1 MSEGLNTRVIHH
13 GESFAGDTGT
23 VMPPIFPTSTFA
35 HGNAGGFDYTR
46 SGNPNFRILDSVLA
60 SVEGCAHATVFASGV
75 SAITAVVSQ
84 LKQGDL
90 VLCEENLYG
99 CTVRL
104 FEQVFAKFGLKTA
117 WADFTQ
123 PAALEQIQA
132 QTPAMVWLESPT
144 NPLLKVIDLEAVC
157 SVTQPLGIPA
167 VVDNTFAT
175 ALEQIQA
182 QTPAMVWLESPT
194 NPLLKVIDLEAVC
207 AITQPLGIP
216 VVVDNTFA
224 TALVQRPLDLGATLS
239 LTSTTKYINGHSDAL
254 GGAVCTNDHEWHQK
268 MVFSQKALGLQ
279 PSPFD
284 CWLITRGIKTLPLR
298 LKQQMANAAALADQL
313 ADHAKVNWVR
323 YPHRSDHPQHQVATR
338 QMRAGGA
345 IVTVSFN
352 ASQEQTYALCKQ
364 LRWFTMAES
373 LGGIESLICHPATMT
388 HAAVSAEVKAK
399 LGIDDGL
406 VRFSVGCEDLAD
418 LQADLNQALELLV

>member
-1 MSEGLNTRVIHH
+1 MQKPPDQQIPDAGLCTRVIHH
-13 GESFAGDTGT
+13 GTSFADDTGT

-46 SGNPNFRILDSVLA
+46 SGNPNFRILDAVLA
-60 SVEGCAHATVFASGV
+60 SVEGCAHATVFGSGV

-84 LKQGDL
+84 LQQGDL

-104 FEQVFAKFGLKTA
+104 FEQVFAKFGLRTQ
-117 WADFTQ
+117 WMDFTQ
-123 PAALEQIQA
+123 PDALNSIRESM
-132 QTPAMVWLESPT
+132 PAMVWLESPT

-157 SVTQPLGIPA
+157 EVTQPL
-167 VVDNTFAT
+167 D
-175 ALEQIQA
+175 
-182 QTPAMVWLESPT
+182 
-194 NPLLKVIDLEAVC
+194 
-207 AITQPLGIP
+207 IP

-224 TALVQRPLDLGATLS
+224 TALVQKPLELGATLS

-254 GGAVCTNDHEWHQK
+254 GGAVCTNDPQWHQK

-298 LKQQMANAAALADQL
+298 LRQQMSNAAALADQL
-313 ADHAKVNWVR
+313 ADHPKVNWVR
-323 YPHRSDHPQHQVATR
+323 YPHRPDHPQHAVARR
-338 QMRAGGA
+338 QMAAGGA
-345 IVTVSFN
+345 IVTVSFAAN
-352 ASQEQTYALCKQ
+352 QVQTYALCKR

-388 HAAVSAEVKAK
+388 HAAVSAEMKAK

-406 VRFSVGCEDLAD
+406 VRFSVGCEDLVD
-418 LQADLNQALELLV
+418 LQADLQQALELLA

>member
-1 MSEGLNTRVIHH
+1 MNAGNNTRVIHH
-13 GESFAGDTGT
+13 GISFAEDTGT

-35 HGNAGGFDYTR
+35 HGNQAGFDYTR
-46 SGNPNFRILDSVLA
+46 SGNPNFRILDGVLA
-60 SVEGCAHATVFASGV
+60 SLEGCEHATVFASGV

-104 FEQVFAKFGLKTA
+104 FEQVFAKFGLRTE
-117 WADFTQ
+117 WVDFTK
-123 PAALEQIQA
+123 PETLAAISCKQ
-132 QTPAMVWLESPT
+132 PAMVWLESPT
-144 NPLLKVIDLEAVC
+144 NPLLKVIDL
-157 SVTQPLGIPA
+157 Q
-167 VVDNTFAT
+167 
-175 ALEQIQA
+175 
-182 QTPAMVWLESPT
+182 
-194 NPLLKVIDLEAVC
+194 AVC
-207 AITQPLGIP
+207 AVTQPLGIP

-224 TALVQRPLDLGATLS
+224 TALVQRPLELGATLS

-254 GGAVCTNDHEWHQK
+254 GGAVCTNDSEWHQK

-313 ADHAKVNWVR
+313 ASHSKVNWVR
-323 YPHRSDHPQHQVATR
+323 YPHRTDHPQHAVALK
-338 QMRAGGA
+338 QMAAGGA
-345 IVTVSFN
+345 IVTASFKAN
-352 ASQEQTYALCKQ
+352 QEQTYALCKCLQ
-364 LRWFTMAES
+364 WFTMAES

-388 HAAVSAEVKAK
+388 HAAVSTEMKAK

-406 VRFSVGCEDLAD
+406 VRFSVGCEDLED
-418 LQADLNQALELLV
+418 LETDLEQALRLLA

>member
-1 MSEGLNTRVIHH
+1 MNTGLNTRVIHH
-13 GESFAGDTGT
+13 GDSYADDTGT

-35 HGNAGGFDYTR
+35 HGNPGGFDYTR
-46 SGNPNFRILDSVLA
+46 SGNPNFRILDGVLA

-104 FEQVFAKFGLKTA
+104 FEQVFAKFGLRTQ
-117 WADFTQ
+117 WVDFTK
-123 PAALEQIQA
+123 PDAVELIERSN
-132 QTPAMVWLESPT
+132 PAMVWLESPT
-144 NPLLKVIDLEAVC
+144 NPLLKVIDLKAVC
-157 SVTQPLGIPA
+157 SVA
-167 VVDNTFAT
+167 R
-175 ALEQIQA
+175 ER
-182 QTPAMVWLESPT
+182 
-194 NPLLKVIDLEAVC
+194 KV
-207 AITQPLGIP
+207 P

-224 TALVQRPLDLGATLS
+224 TALVQRPLQLGATLS

-254 GGAVCTNDHEWHQK
+254 GGVVCTNDPEWHQK

-298 LKQQMANAAALADQL
+298 LKQQMANAAALADLL
-313 ADHAKVNWVR
+313 ALHPSVNWVR
-323 YPHRSDHPQHQVATR
+323 YPHRHDHPQHTVAKQ
-338 QMRAGGA
+338 QMTGGGA

-352 ASQEQTYALCKQ
+352 TTQEQTYALCKR

-388 HAAVSAEVKAK
+388 HAAVAENVKRT

-406 VRFSVGCEDLAD
+406 VRLSVGCEDLAD
-418 LQADLNQALELLV
+418 LQADLQQALEPLP

>member
-1 MSEGLNTRVIHH
+1 MNAGNNTRVIHH
-13 GESFAGDTGT
+13 GISFAEDTGT

-35 HGNAGGFDYTR
+35 HGNQAGFDYTR
-46 SGNPNFRILDSVLA
+46 SGNPNFRILDRVLA
-60 SVEGCAHATVFASGV
+60 SVEGCEHATVFASGV

-104 FEQVFAKFGLKTA
+104 FEQVFAKFGLRTE
-117 WADFTQ
+117 WVDFTK
-123 PAALEQIQA
+123 PEALAAIGSKQ
-132 QTPAMVWLESPT
+132 PAMVWLESPT
-144 NPLLKVIDLEAVC
+144 NPLLKVIDL
-157 SVTQPLGIPA
+157 Q
-167 VVDNTFAT
+167 
-175 ALEQIQA
+175 
-182 QTPAMVWLESPT
+182 
-194 NPLLKVIDLEAVC
+194 AVC
-207 AITQPLGIP
+207 AVTQPLGIP

-224 TALVQRPLDLGATLS
+224 TALVQRPLELGATLS

-254 GGAVCTNDHEWHQK
+254 GGAVCTNDSEWHQK

-313 ADHAKVNWVR
+313 ASHPKVNWVR
-323 YPHRSDHPQHQVATR
+323 YPHRTDHPQHAVALR
-338 QMRAGGA
+338 QMAAGGA

-352 ASQEQTYALCKQ
+352 ANQEETYALCKC

-388 HAAVSAEVKAK
+388 HAAVSADMKAK

-406 VRFSVGCEDLAD
+406 VRLSVGCEDLED
-418 LQADLNQALELLV
+418 LQSDLQQALRVLA

>member
-1 MSEGLNTRVIHH
+1 MNAGNNTRVIHH
-13 GESFAGDTGT
+13 GISFAEDTGT

-35 HGNAGGFDYTR
+35 HGNQAGFDYTR
-46 SGNPNFRILDSVLA
+46 SGNPNFRILDGVLA
-60 SVEGCAHATVFASGV
+60 SLEGCEHATVFASGV

-104 FEQVFAKFGLKTA
+104 FEQVFAKFGLRTE
-117 WADFTQ
+117 WVDFTK
-123 PAALEQIQA
+123 PETLAAIGSKQ
-132 QTPAMVWLESPT
+132 PAMVWLESPT
-144 NPLLKVIDLEAVC
+144 NPLLKVIDLQAVC
-157 SVTQPLGIPA
+157 SV
-167 VVDNTFAT
+167 
-175 ALEQIQA
+175 
-182 QTPAMVWLESPT
+182 
-194 NPLLKVIDLEAVC
+194 
-207 AITQPLGIP
+207 TQPLGIP

-224 TALVQRPLDLGATLS
+224 TALVQRPLELGATLS

-254 GGAVCTNDHEWHQK
+254 GGAVCTNDSEWHQK

-313 ADHAKVNWVR
+313 ASHSKVNWVR
-323 YPHRSDHPQHQVATR
+323 YPHRTDHPQHAVALK
-338 QMRAGGA
+338 QMAAGGA
-345 IVTVSFN
+345 IVTASFKAN
-352 ASQEQTYALCKQ
+352 QEQTYALCKCLQ
-364 LRWFTMAES
+364 WFTMAES

-388 HAAVSAEVKAK
+388 HAAVSTEMKAK

-406 VRFSVGCEDLAD
+406 VRFSVGCEDLED
-418 LQADLNQALELLV
+418 LETDLEQALRLLA

>member
-1 MSEGLNTRVIHH
+1 MQKPPDQQIPDAGLCTRVIHH
-13 GESFAGDTGT
+13 GTSFADDTGT

-46 SGNPNFRILDSVLA
+46 SGNPNFRILDAVLA
-60 SVEGCAHATVFASGV
+60 SVEGCEHATVFGSGV

-84 LKQGDL
+84 LQQGDL

-104 FEQVFAKFGLKTA
+104 FEQVFAKFGLRTQ
-117 WADFTQ
+117 WVDFTQ
-123 PAALEQIQA
+123 PDALNSIRESM
-132 QTPAMVWLESPT
+132 PAMVWLESPT

-157 SVTQPLGIPA
+157 EVTQPL
-167 VVDNTFAT
+167 N
-175 ALEQIQA
+175 
-182 QTPAMVWLESPT
+182 
-194 NPLLKVIDLEAVC
+194 
-207 AITQPLGIP
+207 IP

-224 TALVQRPLDLGATLS
+224 TALVQKPLELGATLS

-254 GGAVCTNDHEWHQK
+254 GGAVCTNDPQWHQK

-298 LKQQMANAAALADQL
+298 LRQQMSNAAALADQL
-313 ADHAKVNWVR
+313 ADHPKVNWVR
-323 YPHRSDHPQHQVATR
+323 YPHRQDHPQHTVAKR
-338 QMRAGGA
+338 QMAAGGA
-345 IVTVSFN
+345 IVTVSFAAN
-352 ASQEQTYALCKQ
+352 QVQTYALCKQ

-388 HAAVSAEVKAK
+388 HAAVSAEMKAK

-406 VRFSVGCEDLAD
+406 VRFSVGCEDLVD
-418 LQADLNQALELLV
+418 LQADLQQALELLA

>member
-1 MSEGLNTRVIHH
+1 MNTGLNTRVIHH
-13 GESFAGDTGT
+13 GDSFAGDTGT

-46 SGNPNFRILDSVLA
+46 SGNPNFRILDGVLA

-104 FEQVFAKFGLKTA
+104 FEQVFAKFGLITA
-117 WADFTQ
+117 WVDFTQ

-132 QTPAMVWLESPT
+132 Q
-144 NPLLKVIDLEAVC
+144 K
-157 SVTQPLGIPA
+157 
-167 VVDNTFAT
+167 
-175 ALEQIQA
+175 
-182 QTPAMVWLESPT
+182 PAMVWLESPT

-224 TALVQRPLDLGATLS
+224 TALVQRPLELGATLS

-254 GGAVCTNDHEWHQK
+254 GGAVCTNDPEWHEK

-284 CWLITRGIKTLPLR
+284 CWLLGLDLLQCGR
-298 LKQQMANAAALADQL
+298 LGEVHPSGFEPKLGEHLLEQAYGAAVEVLFTEHQIALFQLGDHSGDGADAGGKHGGVGAALNRGQ
-313 ADHAKVNWVR
+313 
-323 YPHRSDHPQHQVATR
+323 HPIEDPEVGVAGT
-338 QMRAGGA
+338 GV
-345 IVTVSFN
+345 IKPS
-352 ASQEQTYALCKQ
+352 
-364 LRWFTMAES
+364 
-373 LGGIESLICHPATMT
+373 
-388 HAAVSAEVKAK
+388 
-399 LGIDDGL
+399 
-406 VRFSVGCEDLAD
+406 
-418 LQADLNQALELLV
+418 

>member
-1 MSEGLNTRVIHH
+1 MQKPPDQQIPDAGLCTRVIHH
-13 GESFAGDTGT
+13 GTSFADDTGT

-46 SGNPNFRILDSVLA
+46 SGNPNFRILDAVLA
-60 SVEGCAHATVFASGV
+60 SVEGCEHATVFGSGV

-84 LKQGDL
+84 LQQGDL

-104 FEQVFAKFGLKTA
+104 FEQVFAKFGLRTQ
-117 WADFTQ
+117 WVDFTQ
-123 PAALEQIQA
+123 PDALNSIR
-132 QTPAMVWLESPT
+132 ESM
-144 NPLLKVIDLEAVC
+144 
-157 SVTQPLGIPA
+157 
-167 VVDNTFAT
+167 
-175 ALEQIQA
+175 
-182 QTPAMVWLESPT
+182 PAMVWLESPT

-207 AITQPLGIP
+207 AVTQPLNIP

-224 TALVQRPLDLGATLS
+224 TALVQKPLELGATLS

-254 GGAVCTNDHEWHQK
+254 GGAVCTNDPQWHQK

-298 LKQQMANAAALADQL
+298 LRQQMVNAAALADQL
-313 ADHAKVNWVR
+313 ADHPRVNWVR
-323 YPHRSDHPQHQVATR
+323 YPHRPDHPQHAVAKR
-338 QMRAGGA
+338 QMAAGGA
-345 IVTVSFN
+345 IVTVSFAAN
-352 ASQEQTYALCKQ
+352 QVQTYALCKR

-388 HAAVSAEVKAK
+388 HAAVSAEMKAK

-406 VRFSVGCEDLAD
+406 VRFSVGCEDLVD
-418 LQADLNQALELLV
+418 LQADLQQALELLA

>member
-1 MSEGLNTRVIHH
+1 MNAGNNTRVIHH
-13 GESFAGDTGT
+13 GISFAEDTGT

-35 HGNAGGFDYTR
+35 HGNQAGFDYTR
-46 SGNPNFRILDSVLA
+46 SGNPNFRILDRVLA
-60 SVEGCAHATVFASGV
+60 SLEGCEHATVFASGV

-104 FEQVFAKFGLKTA
+104 FEQVFAKFGLRTE
-117 WADFTQ
+117 WVDFTK
-123 PAALEQIQA
+123 PEALAAIGSKQ
-132 QTPAMVWLESPT
+132 PAMVWLESPT
-144 NPLLKVIDLEAVC
+144 NPLLKVIDL
-157 SVTQPLGIPA
+157 Q
-167 VVDNTFAT
+167 
-175 ALEQIQA
+175 
-182 QTPAMVWLESPT
+182 
-194 NPLLKVIDLEAVC
+194 AVC
-207 AITQPLGIP
+207 AVTQPLGIP

-224 TALVQRPLDLGATLS
+224 TALVQRPLELGATLS

-254 GGAVCTNDHEWHQK
+254 GGAICTNDSEWHQK

-298 LKQQMANAAALADQL
+298 LKQQMTNAAALADQL
-313 ADHAKVNWVR
+313 ASHPKVNWVR
-323 YPHRSDHPQHQVATR
+323 YPHRTDHPQHAVALR
-338 QMRAGGA
+338 QMSAGGA

-352 ASQEQTYALCKQ
+352 ANQEETYALCKC

-388 HAAVSAEVKAK
+388 HAAVSADMKAK

-406 VRFSVGCEDLAD
+406 VRLSVGCEDLED
-418 LQADLNQALELLV
+418 LQTDLQQALRLLA

>member
-1 MSEGLNTRVIHH
+1 MNAGNNTRVIHH
-13 GESFAGDTGT
+13 GISFAEDTGT

-35 HGNAGGFDYTR
+35 HGNQAGFDYTR
-46 SGNPNFRILDSVLA
+46 SGNPNFRILDRVMA
-60 SVEGCAHATVFASGV
+60 SLEGCEHATVFASGV

-104 FEQVFAKFGLKTA
+104 FEQVFAKFGLRTE
-117 WADFTQ
+117 WVDFTK
-123 PAALEQIQA
+123 PEALAAIGSKQ
-132 QTPAMVWLESPT
+132 PAMVWLESPT
-144 NPLLKVIDLEAVC
+144 NPLLKVIDL
-157 SVTQPLGIPA
+157 Q
-167 VVDNTFAT
+167 
-175 ALEQIQA
+175 
-182 QTPAMVWLESPT
+182 
-194 NPLLKVIDLEAVC
+194 AVC
-207 AITQPLGIP
+207 AVTQPLGIP

-224 TALVQRPLDLGATLS
+224 TALVQRPLELGATLS

-254 GGAVCTNDHEWHQK
+254 GGAVCTNDSEWHQK

-298 LKQQMANAAALADQL
+298 LKQQMASAAALADQL
-313 ADHAKVNWVR
+313 ASHPKVNWVR
-323 YPHRSDHPQHQVATR
+323 YPHRTDHPQHAVALR
-338 QMRAGGA
+338 QMAAGGA

-352 ASQEQTYALCKQ
+352 ANQEETYALCKC

-388 HAAVSAEVKAK
+388 HAAVSADMKAK

-406 VRFSVGCEDLAD
+406 VRLSVGCEDLED
-418 LQADLNQALELLV
+418 LQTDLQQALRVLA

>member
-1 MSEGLNTRVIHH
+1 VNTRVIHH
-13 GESFAGDTGT
+13 GESFAGETGS

-35 HGNAGGFDYTR
+35 HGNPGGFDYTR

-60 SVEGCAHATVFASGV
+60 SVEGCDHATVFGSGV

-104 FEQVFAKFGLKTA
+104 FEQVFAKFGLRTE
-117 WADFTQ
+117 WVDFTK
-123 PAALEQIQA
+123 PEALASIRNSQ
-132 QTPAMVWLESPT
+132 PAMVWLESPT
-144 NPLLKVIDLEAVC
+144 NPLLKVIDL
-157 SVTQPLGIPA
+157 Q
-167 VVDNTFAT
+167 
-175 ALEQIQA
+175 
-182 QTPAMVWLESPT
+182 
-194 NPLLKVIDLEAVC
+194 AVC
-207 AITQPLGIP
+207 AVSQPLGIP
-216 VVVDNTFA
+216 VLVDNTFA
-224 TALVQRPLDLGATLS
+224 TALVQRPLELGATLS

-254 GGAVCTNDHEWHQK
+254 GGVVCTNDPDWHQK

-313 ADHAKVNWVR
+313 ALHPKVAWVR
-323 YPHRSDHPQHQVATR
+323 YPHRNDHPQHALAQQ
-338 QMRAGGA
+338 QMKGGGA
-345 IVTVSFN
+345 IVTVSFQ
-352 ASQEQTYALCKQ
+352 ASQEETYRLCKQ
-364 LRWFTMAES
+364 LKWFTMAES

-406 VRFSVGCEDLAD
+406 VRFSVGCEDLVD
-418 LQADLNQALELLV
+418 LQADLAQALELLA